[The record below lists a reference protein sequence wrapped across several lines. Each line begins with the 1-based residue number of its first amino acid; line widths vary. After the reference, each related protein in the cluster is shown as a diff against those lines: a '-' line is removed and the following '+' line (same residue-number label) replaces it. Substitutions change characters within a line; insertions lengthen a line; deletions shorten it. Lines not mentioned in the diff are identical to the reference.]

1 MAIGKK
7 MGAASTSKFRWKKCE
22 NPKEHCT
29 VSHSKRPLSPHLQIY
44 SPQLTSM
51 MSIAHRASGV
61 ALCAGG
67 LLIMFGLLALADGM
81 DSWNAFRRHCGEWY
95 GTGVIIAFM
104 VTLVYHWLN
113 GIRHLGWDSGYG
125 LDIKQTYVTG
135 KLVVILLVVVSALI
149 IWLGMRSAT

>member
-1 MAIGKK
+1 M
-7 MGAASTSKFRWKKCE
+7 
-22 NPKEHCT
+22 
-29 VSHSKRPLSPHLQIY
+29 SHSRRPLSPHLQIY

-81 DSWNAFRRHCGEWY
+81 DSWNAFRGQCAKWY
-95 GTGVIIAFM
+95 GMVIIGLFTL
-104 VTLVYHWLN
+104 TLVYHWLN

-125 LDIKQTYVTG
+125 LDIKQTYFTG
-135 KLVVILLVVVSALI
+135 KLVIALFFVLSALI
-149 IWLGMRSAT
+149 FWLAMRSAT